1 MCFYNDLLKHTFCP
15 FSGRTYCHTIYW
27 HDLDIPEC
35 GVSPQ
40 QLTSVVHRQEVDELR
55 RSHGQLQEQ
64 YLELSQQQKP
74 EPESSEQGHRVAQLT
89 QQLQQAGQDLAGQR
103 AKTMALQQV
112 MLPTIGIENI
122 AFWVRQDVATQH
134 ACLAST
140 SWFSQLLR
148 R

>member
-1 MCFYNDLLKHTFCP
+1 M
-15 FSGRTYCHTIYW
+15 
-27 HDLDIPEC
+27 DIPEC

-40 QLTSVVHRQEVDELR
+40 QLTSVVDRQEVDELR

-74 EPESSEQGHRVAQLT
+74 EPESSEQGDRVAQLT

-112 MLPTIGIENI
+112 VLPTSSVENI
-122 AFWVRQDVATQH
+122 TSGSDKMWQH
-134 ACLAST
+134 NMHALQVLAGVVNC
-140 SWFSQLLR
+140 
-148 R
+148 